1 MDNGLDGLMKQAKEM
16 QQKMDQLRSEAANS
30 EVTGESGAGLVCVS
44 MTGSH
49 DVRSVKIDQSLLLEE
64 KPVLEEMIAAA
75 VNDAIRRVEE
85 YQKSKLTEF
94 AGGMPLPSGLTSP
107 FFK

>member
-1 MDNGLDGLMKQAKEM
+1 M
-16 QQKMDQLRSEAANS
+16 
-30 EVTGESGAGLVCVS
+30 
-44 MTGSH
+44 
-49 DVRSVKIDQSLLLEE
+49 
-64 KPVLEEMIAAA
+64 LEEMIAAA